1 MNKRYHRQLP
11 EDYLVEERVP
21 YTYEDADLLNDDEA
35 LERFIESERFGIPRG
50 MVPLCRRER
59 VTYAIST

>member
-1 MNKRYHRQLP
+1 LNKRYHRPLP

-35 LERFIESERFGIPRG
+35 LERCIESERFAF
-50 MVPLCRRER
+50 REEWFR
-59 VTYAIST
+59 YVEENE